1 MREYIA
7 VGGGAVGREYD
18 GVGDRRQ
25 VLKHVHRSIIH
36 NSQKV
41 ETIQMSIN

>member
-25 VLKHVHRSIIH
+25 L
-36 NSQKV
+36 
-41 ETIQMSIN
+41 